1 MGYPMVAPEFV
12 RCRREALL
20 ERSRTPLTLRSAP
33 EGSPKGDSSGTS
45 TKSAEIKELAPRPG
59 LEPGTL
65 RLTAECST
73 IELPRNDDSGFIT
86 RHTRNGNSGRGKRCF
101 ARPPHLSAFRQHRPV
116 ASQHRSGVNRFTPS
130 SLVRS
135 CRSFPVPRRREH
147 P

>member
-12 RCRREALL
+12 PCRREALL

-33 EGSPKGDSSGTS
+33 EGFPKGDSSGAS

-86 RHTRNGNSGRGKRCF
+86 RHTRNGNSGRGKRLLCE
-101 ARPPHLSAFRQHRPV
+101 ATAHFRLPAAQPT
-116 ASQHRSGVNRFTPS
+116 ASQHR
-130 SLVRS
+130 
-135 CRSFPVPRRREH
+135 
-147 P
+147 